1 MAHTVERLPLFP
13 LNLVPFPGE
22 GLNLHIFEDRYKALV
37 ADCLEQRSRFGI
49 VPYIQGRLCEFGG
62 VMEIAEIV
70 HRYPDGRMDIRTRCV
85 GRFQLLAFQNPLPD
99 APYAGGRVEIEEPT
113 PDTDAD
119 RETKTQLVTLI
130 QRLYTLMESKLDTT
144 KLEAAHLSYALGH
157 KIGLSLDQEYE
168 LFLLTHEE
176 EREQY
181 LIAHLSRA
189 IPTLEELDRT
199 RTRIQLNGHFQKFDP
214 LTF

>member
-1 MAHTVERLPLFP
+1 MATPVERLPLFP

-22 GLNLHIFEDRYKALV
+22 ALNLHIFEERYKAMV
-37 ADCLEQRSRFGI
+37 ADCLEQKTAFGI
-49 VPYIQGRLCEFGG
+49 VPYIQGRLCEYGG
-62 VMEIAEIV
+62 LMEITEIV
-70 HRYPDGRMDIRTRCV
+70 HRYPDGRMDIRTRCTA
-85 GRFQLLAFQNPLPD
+85 RFRLTEFQNPLPG
-99 APYAGGRVEIEEPT
+99 APYAGGQAEVEET
-113 PDTDAD
+113 GPDTEAD

-130 QRLYTLMESKLDTT
+130 QRLYMLMESKLDSG
-144 KLEAAHLSYALGH
+144 KLDATHLSYAIGH

-168 LFLLTHEE
+168 LFLLSHEE
-176 EREQY
+176 ERQQY

-199 RTRIQLNGHFQKFDP
+199 RTRIHLNGHFQKFDP